1 MPSDNETHLT
11 ELKQSEPT
19 YSESD
24 LRDIFNDLNGRSFT
38 EIRNTTELIFK
49 DMNSLG
55 YASPFSLNLY
65 IDIDRV
71 NKYQWPEEAVIGLFA
86 HELGHIVSYERRS
99 FLNRMLFI
107 WDYYLSD
114 AARREVE
121 HEADLIAIER
131 GYGKEL
137 IQTRRHAIRDYDEE
151 RVKKMEKT
159 YYWPDDLE
167 RILSSRE

>member
-1 MPSDNETHLT
+1 MP
-11 ELKQSEPT
+11 
-19 YSESD
+19 
-24 LRDIFNDLNGRSFT
+24 
-38 EIRNTTELIFK
+38 IRL
-49 DMNSLG
+49 L
-55 YASPFSLNLY
+55 SLNLY